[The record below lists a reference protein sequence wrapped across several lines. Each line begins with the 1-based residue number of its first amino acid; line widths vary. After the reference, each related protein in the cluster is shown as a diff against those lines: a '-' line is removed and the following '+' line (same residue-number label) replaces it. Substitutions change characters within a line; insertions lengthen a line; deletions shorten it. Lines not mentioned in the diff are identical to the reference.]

1 MNQKMMILLAL
12 GTLGGAGCSIDN
24 TVERRTYTE
33 VFLQEPNQEVD
44 ILWVVDDS
52 PSMAEE
58 QLLIAQGFG
67 AFIAGIEETNIDF
80 HIGVVSTD
88 MDLENP
94 NRGVLV
100 GEPSYLTSEDNY
112 IALFQDRVQVGVTGS
127 DKEKGLS
134 AALHALT
141 EPMASGPN
149 QGFLIP
155 FATLLLIFVSDEDD
169 CSDGD
174 ALDGLSGSS
183 CYDDRDQLIPVKEFV
198 TDFQNIKGPG
208 SRVVSSSVVG
218 PNVANNCEDSWP
230 GHRYSTISDVT
241 GGVQG
246 DICEADYSDLMAE
259 MGLTVLAEV
268 RVFQLSYTPYEGSIV
283 VSVGEDII
291 PEDPVN
297 GWNFDAEF
305 KTLRFD
311 GDYLPP
317 RGSSINVEYE
327 IGGV

>member
-1 MNQKMMILLAL
+1 MAVGLSSLLA
-12 GTLGGAGCSIDN
+12 AGCSIDN
-24 TVERRTYTE
+24 SVERRTYTE

-44 ILWVVDDS
+44 ILWIVDDS

-67 AFIAGIEETNIDF
+67 AFISTIEDTNIDF

-88 MDLENP
+88 MDLANA

-100 GEPSYLTSEDNY
+100 GEPSYLTSSDDY
-112 IALFQDRVQVGVTGS
+112 IGLFQDRVQVGVGGS

-149 QGFLIP
+149 QGFLRP

-174 ALDGLSGSS
+174 ALDGMSGSS
-183 CYDDRDQLIPVKEFV
+183 CYDERDQLIPVKDFV
-198 TDFQNIKGPG
+198 TNFQNIKGPG
-208 SRVVSSSVVG
+208 SRVVTSSVVG
-218 PNVANNCEDSWP
+218 PDVANNCEDSWP
-230 GHRYSTISDVT
+230 GHRYSTISEVT

-246 DICEADYSDLMAE
+246 DICESDYSDLMEE
-259 MGLTVLAEV
+259 MGLTVLEEV

-283 VSVGEDII
+283 VSVGDDIVA
-291 PEDPVN
+291 EDPVN
-297 GWNFDAEF
+297 GWTFDSEF

-311 GDYLPP
+311 GDYVPP
-317 RGSSINVEYE
+317 RGSSVSVEYE

>member
-1 MNQKMMILLAL
+1 M
-12 GTLGGAGCSIDN
+12 
-24 TVERRTYTE
+24 YTE

-88 MDLENP
+88 MDLSNP

-112 IALFQDRVQVGVTGS
+112 IELFQERVQVGVGGS

-141 EPMASGPN
+141 EPMLSGPN
-149 QGFLIP
+149 QGFLRP

-174 ALDGLSGSS
+174 TLDGSSGSS
-183 CYDDRDQLIPVKEFV
+183 CYDDRDMLIPVKDFV
-198 TDFQNIKGPG
+198 TDFQGIKGPG
-208 SRVVSSSVVG
+208 ARVVSSSVVG
-218 PNVANNCEDSWP
+218 PDVANNCDDSWP
-230 GHRYSTISDVT
+230 GHRYSTISEVS
-241 GGVQG
+241 GGVLG
-246 DICEADYSDLMAE
+246 DICESDYSDLMAE

-268 RVFQLSYTPYEGSIV
+268 RVFQLSYTPFEGSIV
-283 VSVGEDII
+283 VSIGEDIV

-297 GWNFDAEF
+297 GWTFDTEF

-311 GDYLPP
+311 GDYIPP
-317 RGSSINVEYE
+317 RGSSISVEYE